1 MCECECECECEYDD
15 RRECG
20 SEDGYVAMMGF
31 VRMDS
36 MVQQMLIAFVV
47 VVVMRMMRVM
57 RMGWHPCFW
66 EAEAMMVVMVEKP
79 VEESL

>member
-1 MCECECECECEYDD
+1 
-15 RRECG
+15 
-20 SEDGYVAMMGF
+20 MMGF
-31 VRMDS
+31 VLMNS
-36 MVQQMLIAFVV
+36 MVQQMLIALIAFVV
-47 VVVMRMMRVM
+47 VVVMRMMRMM